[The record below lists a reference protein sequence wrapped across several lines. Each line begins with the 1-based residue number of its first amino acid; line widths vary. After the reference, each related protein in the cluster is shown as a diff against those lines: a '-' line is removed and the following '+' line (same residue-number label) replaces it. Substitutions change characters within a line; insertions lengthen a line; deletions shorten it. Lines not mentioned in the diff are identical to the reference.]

1 MRFEIRAGGAFLI
14 LIGLLG
20 LSGGVFALGLIAGY
34 EMARQNQPDSS
45 QVASVFPVPSAPAA
59 EASQPAEP
67 GAVASAASSPATL
80 AAVPEA
86 SVSPRSV
93 GAPIAAETPIAR
105 PAASPAPIGK
115 PKRPLPIAG
124 PAEAPGGPESPRA
137 IAKMSAPAGAAP
149 PHRHPYNIQIEAVMD
164 RSGAD
169 QMVSR
174 LRSLGYNSY
183 EVPAIIGGQVWYRV
197 RVGPYETEEDAK
209 AAQEKLRAQ
218 YKTAYTTH

>member
-1 MRFEIRAGGAFLI
+1 
-14 LIGLLG
+14 
-20 LSGGVFALGLIAGY
+20 
-34 EMARQNQPDSS
+34 
-45 QVASVFPVPSAPAA
+45 
-59 EASQPAEP
+59 
-67 GAVASAASSPATL
+67 
-80 AAVPEA
+80 
-86 SVSPRSV
+86 
-93 GAPIAAETPIAR
+93 
-105 PAASPAPIGK
+105 
-115 PKRPLPIAG
+115 
-124 PAEAPGGPESPRA
+124 
-137 IAKMSAPAGAAP
+137 
-149 PHRHPYNIQIEAVMD
+149 MD